1 MSTDPGSPVRNVA
14 VVGTGLIGASWAAA
28 FLAHGLD
35 VIASDP
41 AEGAEQRLKDAV
53 ARIMPDLRELGAEG
67 EGRLTF
73 VADAGAAVAGADLV
87 QESAPEKEALK
98 VDLLADLDAAARPDV
113 VIASSTSAFPRSSI
127 AVRCARPERVIV
139 AHPFNPPHL
148 IPLVEIVG
156 AAPDCAAVGR
166 AVAFYRSIGKVPV
179 VLKREAIGHMVNR
192 INSAL
197 WREALSLLQE
207 GIAEAEDIDRAFR
220 FGPGLRWAVMGPF
233 ATYHLGGGQGGI
245 RHYMEHLQPA
255 QQRRWADMQPPEMD
269 DAFKQRIVDDVLAM
283 AGDRS
288 ITELETDRDAEL
300 RAILKAVAPLRE
312 RTETEEPGP

>member
-1 MSTDPGSPVRNVA
+1 MSTDPGSSVRTVA

-35 VIASDP
+35 VVASDP
-41 AEGAEQRLKDAV
+41 AEGAEQRLQDVV
-53 ARIMPDLRELGAEG
+53 ARITPDLRELGAEG
-67 EGRLTF
+67 EGRLSF
-73 VADAGAAVAGADLV
+73 VADAAEAVSGADLV
-87 QESAPEKEALK
+87 QESAPENEALK

-113 VIASSTSAFPRSSI
+113 VIASSTSAFPLSRI
-127 AVRCARPERVIV
+127 VVHCARPERVIV

-156 AAPDCAAVGR
+156 AAPDAEAVGCAA
-166 AVAFYRSIGKVPV
+166 AFYRSIGKVPV
-179 VLKREAIGHMVNR
+179 VLKKEAIGHMVNR

-288 ITELETDRDAEL
+288 TTELEAERDAEL
-300 RAILKAVAPLRE
+300 RAILKAVAPLRGGAD
-312 RTETEEPGP
+312 T